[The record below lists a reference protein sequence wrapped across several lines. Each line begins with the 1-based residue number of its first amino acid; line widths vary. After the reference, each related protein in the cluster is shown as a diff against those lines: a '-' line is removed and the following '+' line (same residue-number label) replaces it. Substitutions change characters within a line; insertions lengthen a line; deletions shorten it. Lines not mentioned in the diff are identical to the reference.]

1 MPYYETRINSMLLK
15 AEFAEAMQIIRPGL
29 DALVK
34 ATSGLV

>member
-1 MPYYETRINSMLLK
+1 VPYYETRINSMLLK
-15 AEFAEAMQIIRPGL
+15 AEFAEAMQIIKPGL